1 MMVGF
6 SLEKQVLQILDD
18 IKAVDPVILDVGDVS
33 EFADTM
39 IVATGTSSRHVKSMH
54 DVLISSIKDL
64 KVSLLGV
71 EGKDSK
77 DWILIDFGDLIVHL
91 MRAETREFYD
101 LEKFWSNQKKPDKSF
116 GEVYENPHS
125 IDFK

>member
-1 MMVGF
+1 MVGF
-6 SLEKQVLQILDD
+6 SLDKQVLQILDE
-18 IKAVDPVILDVGDVS
+18 IKAVDPVILDIGSLS

-54 DVLISSIKDL
+54 DVLISSVKELEI
-64 KVSLLGV
+64 SLVGV

-77 DWILIDFGDLIVHL
+77 DWILIDFGDLVVHL

-101 LEKFWSNQKKPDKSF
+101 LEKFWSNQEPPDK
-116 GEVYENPHS
+116 GPREVYENSQS

>member
-1 MMVGF
+1 MVGF
-6 SLEKQVLQILDD
+6 SLDKQVLQILDE
-18 IKAVDPVILDVGDVS
+18 IKAVDPVILDIGSLS

-54 DVLISSIKDL
+54 DVLISSVKELEI
-64 KVSLLGV
+64 SLVGV

-77 DWILIDFGDLIVHL
+77 DWILIDFGDLVVHL

-101 LEKFWSNQKKPDKSF
+101 LEKFWSNQEPPYKGSR
-116 GEVYENPHS
+116 EVYENPHS

>member
-1 MMVGF
+1 MVGF
-6 SLEKQVLQILDD
+6 SLDKQVLQILDE
-18 IKAVDPVILDVGDVS
+18 IKAVDPVILDIGSLS

-54 DVLISSIKDL
+54 DVLISSVKEL
-64 KVSLLGV
+64 KISLVGV

-77 DWILIDFGDLIVHL
+77 DWILIDFGDLVVHL

-101 LEKFWSNQKKPDKSF
+101 LEKFWSNQEPPDK
-116 GEVYENPHS
+116 GPREVYENPHS

>member
-1 MMVGF
+1 MVGF
-6 SLEKQVLQILDD
+6 SLDKQVLQILDE
-18 IKAVDPVILDVGDVS
+18 IKAVDPVILDIGSLS

-54 DVLISSIKDL
+54 DVLISSVKEL
-64 KVSLLGV
+64 EGSLVGV

-77 DWILIDFGDLIVHL
+77 DWILIDFGDLVVHL

-101 LEKFWSNQKKPDKSF
+101 LEKFWSNQDPPDK
-116 GEVYENPHS
+116 GPREVYENPHS

>member
-1 MMVGF
+1 MVGF
-6 SLEKQVLQILDD
+6 SLDKQVLQILDE
-18 IKAVDPVILDVGDVS
+18 IKAVDPVILDIGSLS

-54 DVLISSIKDL
+54 DVLISSVKELEI
-64 KVSLLGV
+64 SLVGV

-77 DWILIDFGDLIVHL
+77 DWILIDFGDLVVHL

-101 LEKFWSNQKKPDKSF
+101 LEKFWSNQEPPDK
-116 GEVYENPHS
+116 GPRKVYENPHS

>member
-1 MMVGF
+1 MVGF
-6 SLEKQVLQILDD
+6 SLDKQVLQILDE
-18 IKAVDPVILDVGDVS
+18 IKAVDPVILDIGSLS

-54 DVLISSIKDL
+54 DVLISSVKELEI
-64 KVSLLGV
+64 SLVGV

-77 DWILIDFGDLIVHL
+77 DWILIDFGDLVVHL

-101 LEKFWSNQKKPDKSF
+101 LEKFWSNQEPPDK
-116 GEVYENPHS
+116 GPREVYENPHS
-125 IDFK
+125 IDFT

>member
-1 MMVGF
+1 MMIGF
-6 SLEKQVLQILDD
+6 SLDKQVLQILDD
-18 IKAVDPVILDVGDVS
+18 IKAVDPVILDIGSVS
-33 EFADTM
+33 DFADTM

-64 KVSLLGV
+64 EVSLLGV
-71 EGKDSK
+71 EGKDSR
-77 DWILIDFGDLIVHL
+77 DWILLDFGDLIVHL

-101 LEKFWSNQKKPDKSF
+101 LEKFWSNQKLPNKDS

>member
-1 MMVGF
+1 MVGF
-6 SLEKQVLQILDD
+6 SLDQQVLQILDE
-18 IKAVDPVILDVGDVS
+18 IKAVDPVILDIGSLS

-54 DVLISSIKDL
+54 DVLISSVKELEI
-64 KVSLLGV
+64 SLVGV

-77 DWILIDFGDLIVHL
+77 DWILIDFGDLVVHL

-101 LEKFWSNQKKPDKSF
+101 LEKFWSNQEPPDKGSR
-116 GEVYENPHS
+116 EVYENPHS

>member
-1 MMVGF
+1 MVGF
-6 SLEKQVLQILDD
+6 SLDKQVLQILDE
-18 IKAVDPVILDVGDVS
+18 IKAVDPVILDIGSLS

-54 DVLISSIKDL
+54 DVLISSVKELEI
-64 KVSLLGV
+64 SLVGV

-77 DWILIDFGDLIVHL
+77 DWILIDFGDLVVHL

-101 LEKFWSNQKKPDKSF
+101 LEKFWSNQEPPDKGSR
-116 GEVYENPHS
+116 EVYENSHS